1 MHFHFTISLF
11 RCRWSSLAAIFYLL
25 TSLNVYHQRLFAT
38 GADSSFINKFHHI
51 ADSLFENN
59 TYESALTY
67 YQKAADLYHSDK
79 KWEQEVICLN
89 GAGNAMREN
98 REYGNAIEILNK
110 SLDLGLKH
118 LEENNEH
125 LANTFHLKC
134 LTYWSKGDY
143 YQASFSEEEAVK
155 RWKIIY
161 GDKSY
166 NVAKGYNNIGLCNKN
181 TGRFDKALDY
191 FKNALSI
198 DENVL
203 DSLHP
208 DIASIINNISVV
220 YKIKGDYDQALNY
233 SKRAINITLNT
244 HPVDS
249 ILLANKYN
257 NIGMIYIDINDT
269 VSAYKYYKLT
279 LDIRLNTLENDHPDI
294 AGSYNNM
301 GRINRIEGRYDLAL
315 DYYNKSL
322 EIYKKIYTGKHPDIA
337 MCYNN
342 ISNTYKE
349 KGDFDKA
356 IFFNSKALGIRYEFY
371 RENHPDIANCYLT
384 FGDIYERMGQ
394 YEEALNYLE
403 SAIYANTLD
412 GQILSDKEQLLILP
426 KKARVYINRFYN
438 TTNDTTDLIKAL
450 TVFKDISALVDN
462 LRKSYKSKGSM
473 LVLSKSVSETFLEA
487 VRISYLLFEI
497 TKNKTYIDTAFFF
510 AEKNKANV
518 LVEAILE
525 SRSQTFSGILDSLI
539 QQEKKL
545 KSKLQECEL
554 KRQAEIF
561 NKGKRNKERIKTL
574 EKIFFS
580 LNLSYDSLIKIFEKN
595 YKNYFLLRY
604 STSILSSVEAQKAL
618 SPGTAIV
625 EYVVSDSLLFIIT
638 ITKENISITRV
649 QVDSLDHLVY
659 ELRNTL
665 SHLSVNT
672 INSSKSLMYCKLAY
686 RLYNILLQPVE
697 EKIIG
702 RDLIII
708 PDGKLGYIPFEVLL
722 TERIQDSI
730 LDFRNLPYLIK
741 KYPVNYGNSVT
752 IHLELLNTL
761 KCHAKNNFYGIAP
774 FTETETTEDYIFNHD
789 TLRLSKL
796 PSSRQEVESI
806 KKLIGGKI
814 YESDLATKHNFLKE
828 AENYKILHIAT
839 HGFVD
844 DKKPLESCLFFY
856 PDTSMDVN
864 MLKIYDLFN
873 LNFGSEMAVLS
884 ACNTGFGKLE
894 NGEGI
899 MSLARGFSYAGVP
912 GVVMSLW
919 NVNDKSTSE
928 IMQNFY
934 NYLKKG
940 YLRNEALRLAK
951 LDYIEQSD
959 KIFATPY
966 YWGGFVYIGKN
977 DVIDFNKSHKNY
989 WFLLLII
996 PILGFVFYSYKRNRR

>member
-1 MHFHFTISLF
+1 
-11 RCRWSSLAAIFYLL
+11 
-25 TSLNVYHQRLFAT
+25 
-38 GADSSFINKFHHI
+38 
-51 ADSLFENN
+51 
-59 TYESALTY
+59 
-67 YQKAADLYHSDK
+67 
-79 KWEQEVICLN
+79 
-89 GAGNAMREN
+89 
-98 REYGNAIEILNK
+98 
-110 SLDLGLKH
+110 
-118 LEENNEH
+118 
-125 LANTFHLKC
+125 
-134 LTYWSKGDY
+134 
-143 YQASFSEEEAVK
+143 
-155 RWKIIY
+155 
-161 GDKSY
+161 
-166 NVAKGYNNIGLCNKN
+166 
-181 TGRFDKALDY
+181 
-191 FKNALSI
+191 
-198 DENVL
+198 
-203 DSLHP
+203 
-208 DIASIINNISVV
+208 
-220 YKIKGDYDQALNY
+220 
-233 SKRAINITLNT
+233 
-244 HPVDS
+244 
-249 ILLANKYN
+249 
-257 NIGMIYIDINDT
+257 
-269 VSAYKYYKLT
+269 
-279 LDIRLNTLENDHPDI
+279 
-294 AGSYNNM
+294 
-301 GRINRIEGRYDLAL
+301 
-315 DYYNKSL
+315 
-322 EIYKKIYTGKHPDIA
+322 
-337 MCYNN
+337 
-342 ISNTYKE
+342 
-349 KGDFDKA
+349 
-356 IFFNSKALGIRYEFY
+356 
-371 RENHPDIANCYLT
+371 
-384 FGDIYERMGQ
+384 
-394 YEEALNYLE
+394 
-403 SAIYANTLD
+403 
-412 GQILSDKEQLLILP
+412 
-426 KKARVYINRFYN
+426 
-438 TTNDTTDLIKAL
+438 
-450 TVFKDISALVDN
+450 
-462 LRKSYKSKGSM
+462 
-473 LVLSKSVSETFLEA
+473 
-487 VRISYLLFEI
+487 
-497 TKNKTYIDTAFFF
+497 
-510 AEKNKANV
+510 
-518 LVEAILE
+518 
-525 SRSQTFSGILDSLI
+525 
-539 QQEKKL
+539 
-545 KSKLQECEL
+545 
-554 KRQAEIF
+554 
-561 NKGKRNKERIKTL
+561 
-574 EKIFFS
+574 
-580 LNLSYDSLIKIFEKN
+580 
-595 YKNYFLLRY
+595 
-604 STSILSSVEAQKAL
+604 
-618 SPGTAIV
+618 
-625 EYVVSDSLLFIIT
+625 
-638 ITKENISITRV
+638 
-649 QVDSLDHLVY
+649 
-659 ELRNTL
+659 
-665 SHLSVNT
+665 
-672 INSSKSLMYCKLAY
+672 MYCKLAY